1 MEHHFLLTYSVHP
14 VDSSD
19 AQDVEKANKVR
30 NDIAKIGDWEKLDN
44 IETVFAGDMALFGEN
59 LSKRRQARIQ
69 VEELFV
75 PILENHRASKYHV
88 KISCALMVDGLG
100 QPIIFNVEN

>member
-1 MEHHFLLTYSVHP
+1 MKHHFLLTYSVHP
-14 VDSSD
+14 VDSGDS
-19 AQDVEKANKVR
+19 QDVEKANKVR
-30 NDIAKIGDWEKLDN
+30 NDIAKIEAWEKLDN
-44 IETVFAGDMALFGEN
+44 VETVFTGDMSLHGEN
-59 LSKRRQARIQ
+59 LAKRRLARIT

-75 PILENHRASKYHV
+75 PILENHRASKYYV